1 MSKYKIIVDPRLD
14 IKLLRDAFSKEAD
27 FLSIVD
33 VAKLL
38 NATIMMADYD
48 EQTLKD
54 FVSELKEHSVKV
66 DNERAVKISMVD
78 RLLIEYTK

>member
-54 FVSELKEHSVKV
+54 FVSELK
-66 DNERAVKISMVD
+66 
-78 RLLIEYTK
+78 

>member
-14 IKLLRDAFSKEAD
+14 AELLNKTFSKEAD

-33 VAKLL
+33 AAKLL
-38 NATIMMADYD
+38 NADVMLADYD

-54 FVSELKEHSVKV
+54 FADELKEHTVKI
-66 DNERAVKISMVD
+66 DNERGVKISMVD
-78 RLLIEYTK
+78 RLLNKYTK